1 MSKALFKVQV
11 RTLERGRD
19 VRTNRMLVSGMLS
32 RSPVLHLTTLLTSF
46 STLMSAAPDY
56 SPAFAQ
62 LNAAVKAEMEHYR
75 IGGIAMALTDGQKL
89 IYSVGYGEAKYDSV
103 FRAGSV
109 SKLFNAVAVMQQVE
123 AGKLDLDAP
132 FANLPGAVVPENPF
146 TQAEQITLR
155 QILCHRSGIQREA
168 PVGGYFDSTQPSL
181 AATCGSIEACR
192 VVTPP
197 NSKTRYSNIAPSL
210 AGQVVATVSGRSFEA
225 YQQEHLL
232 APMGMTHSAWRLR
245 DVPPGK
251 LIISHMRVADGR
263 GAFAQEEAPV
273 FDLGTVPAGNL
284 YSTAPDLAQFIIML
298 DAKGKGPH
306 GRILKSDT
314 LAEMTT
320 PQLDPAGGFGLGF
333 ALGKLGAHDAI
344 GHSGAVYGHSTALL
358 YLPKSRLGVVVLAN
372 EDIVNARV
380 SKLANLA
387 LSLLLEIKTGERR
400 PSSPQAFAVPAKA
413 LQAYAGRWESQSF
426 WAEFSVSDGQLA
438 GDFASQP
445 CVLTPTAADSFLLN
459 SRIHDDVPVAFV
471 RDDVGGVA
479 GFTLGAQKFHRIA
492 ARPDEFPHDWRRFL
506 GSYGPRIIPL
516 VIHEKWGN
524 LYATTENMVDYRL
537 TPASPNTFNF
547 PPGMYDDEQVA
558 FLPDKTGLI
567 SSVRFASMLLPRSA
581 P

>member
-19 VRTNRMLVSGMLS
+19 VRTDRMLFSGMLS
-32 RSPVLHLTTLLTSF
+32 RSPVLHLATLLTSF

-62 LNAAVKAEMEHYR
+62 LNAAVKAEMEEYR
-75 IGGIAMALTDGQKL
+75 IGGIAMALTDCQNL
-89 IYSVGYGEAKYDSV
+89 IYSAGYGEAKFDSV
-103 FRAGSV
+103 FRAGSI
-109 SKLFNAVAVMQQVE
+109 SKLFNAVAVLQQVE

-132 FANLPGAVVPENPF
+132 FATLPGAVALENPF
-146 TQAEQITLR
+146 NQAGQITLR

-168 PVGGYFDSTQPSL
+168 PVGGYFDTTQPSL
-181 AATCGSIEACR
+181 AATCESVGGCR

-197 NSKTRYSNIAPSL
+197 NAKTRYSNIAPSL

-232 APMGMTHSAWRLR
+232 VPMGMKHSAWRLR
-245 DVPPGK
+245 DVPPEK
-251 LIISHMRVADGR
+251 LIVSHLRVADGR
-263 GAFAQEEAPV
+263 GSFTHEQAPV

-284 YSTAPDLAQFIIML
+284 YSTAPDLAEFIIML

-320 PQLDPAGGFGLGF
+320 PQLDPSSGFGLGF
-333 ALGKLGAHDAI
+333 ALGKLGDHEAI

-400 PSSPQAFAVPAKA
+400 SPSPQALSVPAKA
-413 LQAYAGRWESQSF
+413 LHAYAGRWESQSF
-426 WAEFSVSDGQLA
+426 WAEFSVSDGHLA
-438 GDFASQP
+438 GNFASQP
-445 CVLTPTAADSFLLN
+445 CVLTPTAADTFLLN
-459 SRIHDDVPVAFV
+459 SRIHDDVPVPFV
-471 RDDVGGVA
+471 RDDAGVVT
-479 GFTLGAQKFHRIA
+479 GFTLGVQKFHRIA
-492 ARPDEFPHDWRRFL
+492 AKPVEFPHDWRPFL

-516 VIHEKWGN
+516 VIHEKWGH

-537 TPASPNTFNF
+537 TPASLNTFNL

-558 FLPDKTGLI
+558 FLADKSGVI
-567 SSVRFASMLLPRSA
+567 PSVRFASMILPRSA